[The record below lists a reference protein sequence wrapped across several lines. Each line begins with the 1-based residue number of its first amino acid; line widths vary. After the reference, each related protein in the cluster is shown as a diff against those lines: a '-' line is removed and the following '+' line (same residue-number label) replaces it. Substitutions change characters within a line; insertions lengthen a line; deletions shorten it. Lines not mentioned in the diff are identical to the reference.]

1 MKVIPIAVAP
11 GAQPTADG
19 HGCPANATVTLS
31 IGGVAAGR
39 TTADSSGAFRAP
51 LALGSLAVGSYQ
63 VDAHCGVLLTAPL
76 EVVLASQVGDDTST
90 LAIILFFLLLGGALL
105 WPRFGR
111 RRPRHGATR

>member
-1 MKVIPIAVAP
+1 MIPIAVAP

-51 LALGSLAVGSYQ
+51 LALGSLGVGSYQ
-63 VDAHCGVLLTAPL
+63 VDARCGVLLTAPL
-76 EVVLASQVGDDTST
+76 QVVLASQVGGDTST

-111 RRPRHGATR
+111 RRHGRGATR